1 MALSLPGNVSIL
13 WALIYMAV
21 GMYLVPLVLS
31 LVSGLGR
38 KKEPAAG

>member
-1 MALSLPGNVSIL
+1 MAIPNLPGNVSIL

-31 LVSGLGR
+31 LVSGLGK
-38 KKEPAAG
+38 KKEPVK